1 MELYFSSSI
10 DDLIYI
16 RPDLVCEL
24 FDLWL
29 VCEVSVRLCVIFIK
43 IPSKEK
49 KQQEALRALVKCG
62 ILFLANF
69 MIMVPFM
76 VTMVTQRNLNYVFS
90 SVWDK
95 TFCVFIAVKLRF
107 SEKWRQSWTLEIV
120 YMVFVWNLIISV
132 PLYLFLYPV
141 LSDNSEQY

>member
-1 MELYFSSSI
+1 
-10 DDLIYI
+10 
-16 RPDLVCEL
+16 
-24 FDLWL
+24 
-29 VCEVSVRLCVIFIK
+29 
-43 IPSKEK
+43 
-49 KQQEALRALVKCG
+49 
-62 ILFLANF
+62 
-69 MIMVPFM
+69 MVPFM

-107 SEKWRQSWTLEIV
+107 SEKWGQSWTLEIV